1 MTPLLSWIF
10 VVLWTFLQEADG
22 LTFFPDNAVFVAKAG
37 AVSLTCDSATT
48 GNVNW
53 VFIPHGDVQK
63 IPLKGTE
70 RRLEVAYEDTP
81 QLGEYSCWSGETKLW
96 SAHLVLDAQDTRAD
110 SMLNCSAKSYNCSFN
125 CHWSDTY
132 YTAVRLGLGKDCSEN
147 RKNCSWITSSS
158 QQHTG
163 QGFVFELSNSLTP
176 SMEETTR
183 IEVTAEAMNDYIFHR
198 TYKTFFLRDII
209 RPESPKIVQCQEV
222 GHQLNVSIEPAAS
235 WSKPHSYFKL
245 EHEIEYVSRH
255 NGKNI
260 ISQTHLIPREISKL
274 RVRSRDAVVRS
285 KWSEWSPWR
294 NVRKPGTP
302 KKRNSK
308 NKCKPQRHNKD
319 PPLEQN

>member
-1 MTPLLSWIF
+1 
-10 VVLWTFLQEADG
+10 
-22 LTFFPDNAVFVAKAG
+22 
-37 AVSLTCDSATT
+37 VSLTCDSATT

-53 VFIPHGDVQK
+53 VFHMEIPKDPVEGDEK
-63 IPLKGTE
+63 
-70 RRLEVAYEDTP
+70 LEVAYEDTP
-81 QLGEYSCWSGETKLW
+81 ELGEYSCWSGETKLW
-96 SAHLVLDAQDTRAD
+96 SAHLVLD
-110 SMLNCSAKSYNCSFN
+110 SMLNCRAKSYNCSFN
-125 CHWSDTY
+125 CHWSATD

-158 QQHTG
+158 QQHPG
-163 QGFVFELSNSLTP
+163 RFHFELSNSLTP

-260 ISQTHLIPREISKL
+260 ISLLIPREISKL
-274 RVRSRDAVVRS
+274 RVRSREAVVRS
-285 KWSEWSPWR
+285 KWSEWTPWR
-294 NVRKPGTP
+294 HVN
-302 KKRNSK
+302 
-308 NKCKPQRHNKD
+308 
-319 PPLEQN
+319 L